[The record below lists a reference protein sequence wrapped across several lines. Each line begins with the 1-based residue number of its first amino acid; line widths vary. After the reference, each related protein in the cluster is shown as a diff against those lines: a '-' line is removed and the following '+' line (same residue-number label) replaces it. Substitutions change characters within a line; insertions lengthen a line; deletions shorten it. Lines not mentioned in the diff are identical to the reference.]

1 MHPRIY
7 WGSLLRSLREAHGL
21 LQKELAV
28 PLEVPRQTISAWE
41 NGRCKPYPEMIFLLS
56 YIYEVDLMN
65 YVRNCYPKEIL
76 DELRDFRSEAKR
88 KRILE
93 KRILDK
99 EVEIAMTKTQTQ
111 RSRRVPAP
119 VLYPDPEVDPLELL
133 LKNPQEAETPKEAEK
148 PKKAGRPRKTEK
160 VTAEKPKKTAE
171 LKENEL
177 LKDISADKK
186 SFAQMVAETS
196 QYGKK

>member
-41 NGRCKPYPEMIFLLS
+41 NGRCKPYPEIIFLLS

-99 EVEIAMTKTQTQ
+99 EVEIALTKAQPQ

-119 VLYPDPEVDPLELL
+119 VLYPDPEIDPLELL
-133 LKNPQEAETPKEAEK
+133 LRNPQEAEKPEAAEK
-148 PKKAGRPRKTEK
+148 PKKPGRPRK
-160 VTAEKPKKTAE
+160 
-171 LKENEL
+171 KEEAGAG
-177 LKDISADKK
+177 SGS
-186 SFAQMVAETS
+186 SFSGMVAEPS
-196 QYGKK
+196 PYGEQ